1 MVYEVEAE
9 MSELAREYG
18 DNEAASP
25 ILKQAAR
32 EALLLMASDWQF
44 CISTGGAKD
53 YSEVRLRNHYANFQA
68 LANLTRLA
76 GVGKEL
82 SVGDWK
88 NIAECEARDSVFPD
102 IEPKWFAKVEKPAE

>member
-1 MVYEVEAE
+1 MKW
-9 MSELAREYG
+9 RPRCPPWRG
-18 DNEAASP
+18 TAATILKLRP

-53 YSEVRLRNHYANFQA
+53 YSEVRLRNHYDNFQA
-68 LANLTRLA
+68 LARLMRLA
-76 GVGKEL
+76 ASGKEL

-102 IEPKWFAKVEKPAE
+102 IEPKWFGGLEHPAE